1 MKFAIWLLR
10 KYTMPAIKPIARIIE
25 MAIERIFVTL
35 LNSKKFTTGKSK
47 TARRQAK
54 ANGIR
59 IFWET
64 FIKKQIKKI
73 TRNLNPS
80 FT

>member
-1 MKFAIWLLR
+1 M
-10 KYTMPAIKPIARIIE
+10 E
-25 MAIERIFVTL
+25 GIFVKFFI
-35 LNSKKFTTGKSK
+35 SKKFTTGKSK

-54 ANGIR
+54 AKGIR
-59 IFWET
+59 IFWEALM
-64 FIKKQIKKI
+64 KKQIKKI

>member
-1 MKFAIWLLR
+1 M
-10 KYTMPAIKPIARIIE
+10 MPAIKLIAKIIE
-25 MAIERIFVTL
+25 IAIEGIFVKFFI
-35 LNSKKFTTGKSK
+35 SKKFTTGKSK

-54 ANGIR
+54 AKGIR
-59 IFWET
+59 IFWEALM
-64 FIKKQIKKI
+64 KKQIKKI

>member
-1 MKFAIWLLR
+1 MNPMAK
-10 KYTMPAIKPIARIIE
+10 TIE
-25 MAIERIFVTL
+25 MAIEGIFV
-35 LNSKKFTTGKSK
+35 NFFISKKLTSGISK
-47 TARRQAK
+47 TASRQAK
-54 ANGIR
+54 AKGIR

-64 FIKKQIKKI
+64 LIKKQIKKI

>member
-1 MKFAIWLLR
+1 
-10 KYTMPAIKPIARIIE
+10 MPVIKLIARIIE
-25 MAIERIFVTL
+25 IAMEGIFVNL
-35 LNSKKFTTGKSK
+35 YISKKFTIGKSK

-54 ANGIR
+54 AKGIR
-59 IFWET
+59 IFWEEL
-64 FIKKQIKKI
+64 IKKQIKKI